1 MMKHLILI
9 FITLLLLTNVFG
21 QKTEFRASLNSGLF
35 SYTGLSATGTTSIYC
50 DKYTKSGFTE
60 NPHGVK
66 SGLCYGF
73 SFNFK
78 RLSKM
83 DHYWGLDLGYEILR
97 SSVSINKVYEYI
109 ATSSNS
115 FNVTN
120 TYSATGQTFLNN
132 SYINLDP
139 FVGHR
144 YKFKQIN
151 FDLTAGVDM
160 EYCLKSS
167 EKGNATSTDGTKY
180 TTTKNYGSVPIEI
193 KPRINLQIGYKKI
206 GLYCGYS
213 IGIARSYHKDFLGY
227 YKVPSNFI
235 RFGATYLIK

>member
-1 MMKHLILI
+1 MMKHLLLTFSTLI
-9 FITLLLLTNVFG
+9 FLTNVFG

-60 NPHGVK
+60 NPYGVK

-83 DHYWGLDLGYEILR
+83 DHFWGLDLGYEILR

-120 TYSATGQTFLNN
+120 IYSATGQTFLNN
-132 SYINLDP
+132 SYINLNP

-151 FDLTAGVDM
+151 FDLTAGADIAF
-160 EYCLKSS
+160 CLKST
-167 EKGNATSTDGTKY
+167 EKGNATIPDGTKY
-180 TTTKNYGSVPIEI
+180 TTSKIYGSIPIEI
-193 KPRINLQIGYKKI
+193 KPRIQLQIGYKKI

-213 IGIARSYHKDFLGY
+213 IGIARSYQKDFLGY
-227 YKVPSNFI
+227 YKIPSNFL

>member
-1 MMKHLILI
+1 MIKHLLI
-9 FITLLLLTNVFG
+9 TFVTLISLANVFG

-35 SYTGLSATGTTSIYC
+35 SYAGTYATGTTSIYC
-50 DKYTKSGFTE
+50 DMYTKSGFTE
-60 NPHGVK
+60 NPYGVK
-66 SGLCYGF
+66 SGLCYGL

-78 RLSKM
+78 RLSRM
-83 DHYWGLDLGYEILR
+83 NHFWGLDLGYEILR
-97 SSVSINKVYEYI
+97 SNVSINTVYEYI

-120 TYSATGQTFLNN
+120 TYNATGQTFLNN

-139 FVGHR
+139 FIGHR

-160 EYCLKSS
+160 EYCLTSA
-167 EKGNATSTDGTKY
+167 EKGNATTSDGTKY
-180 TTTKNYGSVPIEI
+180 TTFENYKSTPLEI
-193 KPRINLQIGYKKI
+193 RPRIHLQIGYKKM
-206 GLYCGYS
+206 GLYFGNS
-213 IGIARSYHKDFLGY
+213 IGIARSYRKGYFGY

-235 RFGATYLIK
+235 RFGITYLI

>member
-1 MMKHLILI
+1 MMKHLLLTFSTLI
-9 FITLLLLTNVFG
+9 FLTNVFG
-21 QKTEFRASLNSGLF
+21 QKTEFRASLNSGFF
-35 SYTGLSATGTTSIYC
+35 SYTGLTATGTSSIYC
-50 DKYTKSGFTE
+50 AKYAKSGFTD
-60 NPHGVK
+60 NPYGDK

-78 RLSKM
+78 RISRM
-83 DHYWGLDLGYEILR
+83 DHFWGLDLGYEILR

-120 TYSATGQTFLNN
+120 TFNATGLTFLNN

-151 FDLTAGVDM
+151 FDLTAGADM
-160 EYCLKSS
+160 EFCLKSS

-180 TTTKNYGSVPIEI
+180 TTSKIYGSIPIEI
-193 KPRINLQIGYKKI
+193 RPRIHLQVGYKKI
-206 GLYCGYS
+206 GLYYGYS
-213 IGIARSYHKDFLGY
+213 IGIARSYHNSYLGY

-235 RFGATYLIK
+235 RFGATYLLK